1 MKVIVSDEAGPF
13 VVTSQQSNETIIAGT
28 TTTVT
33 WDVANTDK
41 NPIGAQTVDIFL
53 STDGG
58 ASFPLQLATGVPNDG
73 EHTVLIPGAAT
84 ESARI
89 MVKGGNTIFFAVNE
103 TNFTIAASEI
113 VLNFPT
119 LTVDACAPDDIVI
132 PFVYE
137 TFLSFDEEA
146 TFSVVGAPAGLN
158 ASFSPETSASGET
171 NVVLTLSNT
180 AGVTPG
186 MYSIMVRATTTNI
199 TKEVPLEIGIFDNTF
214 TPVVLTAPANGATDV
229 TIAPV
234 FEWEEDPGY
243 AAYDIEIALD
253 AAFTTIVETA
263 SVLTSS
269 YTSETLNDNTTY
281 YWRVK
286 PINAC
291 GEGAFGIANSFATV
305 PVNCITKTGD
315 NIPGVIASTGT
326 PTISS
331 KINFANDLPISDVN
345 VRLNITH
352 SFLSDLVINL
362 ISPSGTRVV
371 LVSEACGDASNLN
384 ATFDDSG
391 NIFTCGNNPAIQG
404 LVRPLGSLSSFNGES
419 TLGEWTLEIMDTA
432 ASDGGQ
438 LNSFELEICVEGEF
452 RPDLDEDGV
461 FDDGDDLCLGTPKGA
476 EVTAE
481 GCPVFRF
488 ATNNFAVAAESESC
502 ANNNNGSI
510 TVTASEI
517 LSYSVTVSGNGINET
532 ADFTEEYKL
541 SNLRAGTYSLCI
553 TGTDGMITYEEFCF
567 DVVVNEPEPL
577 GVTSR
582 LSENGAQAILTLAG
596 SDLYTIEL
604 NGTVTTTALSEI
616 TVDLISGNNVLKVST
631 ELPCQGTYDE
641 TIFVTGKALL
651 YPNPVVATTT
661 LNLGSNEAEE
671 VQISIHG
678 LNGQLISLQTYEVNN
693 AEVVLNTAPLA
704 TGTYIIRFNG
714 RNTNGTIKMVKQ

>member
-1 MKVIVSDEAGPF
+1 M
-13 VVTSQQSNETIIAGT
+13 
-28 TTTVT
+28 
-33 WDVANTDK
+33 
-41 NPIGAQTVDIFL
+41 
-53 STDGG
+53 
-58 ASFPLQLATGVPNDG
+58 
-73 EHTVLIPGAAT
+73 
-84 ESARI
+84 
-89 MVKGGNTIFFAVNE
+89 
-103 TNFTIAASEI
+103 
-113 VLNFPT
+113 
-119 LTVDACAPDDIVI
+119 
-132 PFVYE
+132 
-137 TFLSFDEEA
+137 
-146 TFSVVGAPAGLN
+146 
-158 ASFSPETSASGET
+158 
-171 NVVLTLSNT
+171 
-180 AGVTPG
+180 
-186 MYSIMVRATTTNI
+186 
-199 TKEVPLEIGIFDNTF
+199 
-214 TPVVLTAPANGATDV
+214 
-229 TIAPV
+229 
-234 FEWEEDPGY
+234 
-243 AAYDIEIALD
+243 
-253 AAFTTIVETA
+253 
-263 SVLTSS
+263 
-269 YTSETLNDNTTY
+269 
-281 YWRVK
+281 
-286 PINAC
+286 
-291 GEGAFGIANSFATV
+291 
-305 PVNCITKTGD
+305 
-315 NIPGVIASTGT
+315 
-326 PTISS
+326 
-331 KINFANDLPISDVN
+331 
-345 VRLNITH
+345 
-352 SFLSDLVINL
+352 
-362 ISPSGTRVV
+362 
-371 LVSEACGDASNLN
+371 
-384 ATFDDSG
+384 
-391 NIFTCGNNPAIQG
+391 
-404 LVRPLGSLSSFNGES
+404 VRPLGSLSSFNGES